1 MTLTAWFTHSGF
13 FRLIVPIGMCCFTA
27 GIMLGKVAPY
37 AELAQTTVHAA
48 TDMTRTWADT
58 IQKQVRHA
66 PIFEDMRVLNGVL
79 LACALDSIIVAPPPS
94 ARSGAQE
101 VPVVFRRIGFVD
113 TAVVRL
119 AGGSKTHCH
128 HNK

>member
-94 ARSGAQE
+94 ARSGADGGTGR
-101 VPVVFRRIGFVD
+101 VSSDRLCRHRRRSLGRRIQD
-113 TAVVRL
+113 TL
-119 AGGSKTHCH
+119 SP
-128 HNK
+128 